1 MSVIY
6 YVVNEVEPSHVHFV
20 DNSITFKTKNVKKQ
34 GPSVAVLAFA
44 FPLIYLLLMIVS
56 CILMIHCLIIV

>member
-20 DNSITFKTKNVKKQ
+20 DNSITFKTKNVKIQ
-34 GPSVAVLAFA
+34 GVLCW
-44 FPLIYLLLMIVS
+44 LSLWYTY
-56 CILMIHCLIIV
+56 C